1 MSIKAIKLHTVQADS
16 SIKHEGNA
24 SHIYISAG
32 GLELSIVYDKQKK
45 GFLIHEASAKPLT
58 LSPQAANSFIIKKG

>member
-1 MSIKAIKLHTVQADS
+1 MGIKSIALSTVQADS
-16 SIKHEGNA
+16 SLKKEGNA
-24 SHIYISAG
+24 AHIYISAG
-32 GLELSIVYDKQKK
+32 GLKLSIVYDKQHR